1 VALVRVLRPN
11 VDPERLDRAVALCLF
26 VLAQI
31 ELWGSHSIPGP
42 LWLGFVLTFTGTLP
56 VAVLRA
62 RPLLALT
69 LVTGTHVTVDLAG
82 GPASSVALMGAWI
95 FALYGLAVWAGRRDF
110 VIGSGVVLGG
120 IGLAA
125 VRLHA
130 GFNGLAWFGGIPLL
144 AMIVTRRVVREREA
158 RVEAL
163 TARSEALEHEQEL
176 RIREAAELERT
187 TIARELHDV
196 VAHKVSVMV
205 VQAGAERSILDSAAT
220 STEETLRT
228 IEATGREAL
237 VELRRLL
244 GVLRSGEERSLA
256 PQPTLADVDGLVAQ
270 VRNAGM
276 DVELQIEGERRP
288 LAPGVELSAFRIV
301 QEALTNVLKH
311 SGGARALV
319 ALRFRPAELEIE
331 VRDEG
336 GAARPPGPGTGH
348 GLLGISERV
357 ALHGGRADVG
367 PTGDGYAVRAWLPA
381 GA

>member
-1 VALVRVLRPN
+1 MRVSLPRIE
-11 VDPERLDRAVALCLF
+11 PERLDRALALGLL

-31 ELWGSHSIPGP
+31 ELWWPRSIPGP
-42 LWLGFVLTFTGTLP
+42 VWLGFALTFTGTLP
-56 VAVLRA
+56 VAFRRA

-69 LVTGTHVTVDLAG
+69 LVLGTHVTVDLVS
-82 GPASSVALMGAWI
+82 GPASSVALMAAWI
-95 FALYGLAVWAGRRDF
+95 CTLYGLAVWTDERQF
-110 VIGSGVVLGG
+110 LIGCGVVIGG
-120 IGLAA
+120 IGLASMWLGN
-125 VRLHA
+125 VV
-130 GFNGLAWFGGIPLL
+130 GGIAWFAGVPLG
-144 AMIVTRRVVREREA
+144 ATVVVRRVVREREA

-163 TARSEALEHEQEL
+163 TVRAEALEREQEI

-187 TIARELHDV
+187 QIARELHDV

-205 VQAGAERSILDSAAT
+205 VQAGAERSILDPPNA

-244 GVLRSGEERSLA
+244 GVLRSGEETSLA

-270 VRNAGM
+270 VRDAGM
-276 DVELQIEGERRP
+276 DVELRIEGERRP

-311 SGGARALV
+311 AGGARALV
-319 ALRFRPAELEIE
+319 ALRFRPEEIEIE

-336 GAARPPGPGTGH
+336 GSRRAQGQGTGH
-348 GLLGISERV
+348 GLLGIRERV
-357 ALHGGRADVG
+357 ALHGGRVDVG
-367 PTGDGYAVRAWLPA
+367 PTGEGYAVRAWLPA
-381 GA
+381 GT